1 MVLKTAS
8 MFQVVNIKKIYWIPS
23 YTSKRAKGNPIQ
35 HEMDIMRT
43 RNIKFL
49 AIVDACFE

>member
-1 MVLKTAS
+1 

-43 RNIKFL
+43 RNNKFL